1 MIPVLSPG
9 SEDAGPQHAIVWNSP
24 ETRVFLLD
32 CSTPDVSS
40 TGIRARARAGRSL
53 AGLVPPEVDDY
64 IRRHGLYGVQTGAA
78 PGGRPAAGNLHD

>member
-1 MIPVLSPG
+1 MITVLSPG
-9 SEDAGPQHAIVWNSP
+9 SEDPALQHANVSKSP

-64 IRRHGLYGVQTGAA
+64 IRRHGLYGAQTGAA
-78 PGGRPAAGNLHD
+78 PGGRPAAGHLHD